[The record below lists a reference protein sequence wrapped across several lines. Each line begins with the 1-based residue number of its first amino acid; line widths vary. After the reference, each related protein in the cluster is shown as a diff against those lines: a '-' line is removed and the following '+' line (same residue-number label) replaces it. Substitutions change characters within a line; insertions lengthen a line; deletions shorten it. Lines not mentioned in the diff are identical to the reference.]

1 MGRGF
6 ERHARTFTALTLVS
20 RVTGFARD
28 ALLARAFGAGPLLDA
43 FNFAFQVP
51 NLFRRLFG
59 EGALTASFLPVYARL
74 DRDDPEVARRF
85 AGVML
90 AVMAIVLC
98 GITIVGELGLLA
110 LLQADPPSAF
120 GLRLLMVMLPYMP
133 LVCLV
138 ALVGAMLQTHG
149 RFGPSAAS
157 PIILNACIIGAAFV
171 GSEWW
176 ERLGLGP
183 VQGDRAHV
191 ERVAWSVMAAGVLQ
205 LAWNL
210 AALRV
215 HRVRVHLRL
224 GPDWPHLREVIIKT
238 LPMLLGLGVFQLN
251 TFVDSLVASWQTMV
265 GPTIM
270 GVPYPL
276 PEGSLTYLSYAQR
289 LYEFP
294 LGVFGVA
301 TATAIFPALARE
313 ANAPDRFIETLRR
326 GIRLSFFIGFP
337 ASVGLL
343 IVREPLAGAVFRGGR
358 FGQEDV
364 ATVAF
369 VLAMYAP
376 AVWAYALQQ
385 VATRAFY
392 ALGDSATPVRISLW
406 MVLANFMLN
415 VALIWTPLGVGGLAL
430 STALCASVQ
439 VMLMSRA
446 LRARMGPVV
455 DRETAR
461 SLGRTVLA
469 TVAMA
474 AVTGLAAIAFDGEDT
489 WAWNAGALM
498 VLVGV
503 GGIAYVA
510 AARTLKMPELGWAL
524 RR

>member
-1 MGRGF
+1 
-6 ERHARTFTALTLVS
+6 
-20 RVTGFARD
+20 
-28 ALLARAFGAGPLLDA
+28 
-43 FNFAFQVP
+43 
-51 NLFRRLFG
+51 
-59 EGALTASFLPVYARL
+59 
-74 DRDDPEVARRF
+74 
-85 AGVML
+85 
-90 AVMAIVLC
+90 
-98 GITIVGELGLLA
+98 
-110 LLQADPPSAF
+110 
-120 GLRLLMVMLPYMP
+120 
-133 LVCLV
+133 
-138 ALVGAMLQTHG
+138 
-149 RFGPSAAS
+149 
-157 PIILNACIIGAAFV
+157 
-171 GSEWW
+171 
-176 ERLGLGP
+176 
-183 VQGDRAHV
+183 
-191 ERVAWSVMAAGVLQ
+191 MAAGVLQ

-210 AALRV
+210 LALRA

-224 GPDWPHLREVIIKT
+224 GPDWPHLREVILKT

-313 ANAPDRFIETLRR
+313 ANAPDQFMQTLRR

-343 IVREPLAGAVFRGGR
+343 VVREQLAGTVFRGGR

-364 ATVAF
+364 AMVGF

-392 ALGDSATPVRISLW
+392 ALGDTMTPVRISLW
-406 MVLANFMLN
+406 MVLANFALN
-415 VALIWTPLGVGGLAL
+415 VALIWTPLRVGGLAL
-430 STALCASVQ
+430 STALCATVQ
-439 VMLMSRA
+439 VALMARA
-446 LRARMGPVV
+446 MRARMGPVV

-461 SLGRTVLA
+461 ALGRTVMA

-489 WAWNAGALM
+489 WAWDAGALL
-498 VLVGV
+498 VLVGA
-503 GGIAYVA
+503 GGVAFVA
-510 AARTLKMPELGWAL
+510 AARTL
-524 RR
+524 